1 MANIALLVPIIQK
14 WEGGYVF
21 DPDDPGGH
29 TFMGITLKTW
39 KKAGYDKTGDGNIDA
54 DDLRLITYEEMITG
68 ILKPYYWDVWQADH
82 IRNQSIANLLVDW
95 IWCSGPRTIVIVQ
108 HILELKTDGIV
119 GNRTLTAIN
128 NYSDPYE
135 LHKLIKAARI
145 YYIDSICEQRPVLSK
160 FKRGWKNRIADFV
173 YSPMILL
180 YLFMGVFTVSCRS
193 AKSTLLTTTTDSI
206 QSIGMR
212 NALSDHKL
220 SSVLS
225 DSAVYREAIHDKLV
239 ETVDMF
245 FCLSGCT
252 DSVSSSKALILS
264 GLVHI
269 NRVRESVAVSNKHRQ
284 QDVEIQNHLA
294 IRQDEEVRQ
303 SHVNKTKSMSRQTK
317 DPPAKHVG
325 LFVIMAIILTGF
337 ILFVYNKGKH

>member
-39 KKAGYDKTGDGNIDA
+39 KKAGYDKTGDGTINA
-54 DDLRLITYEEMITG
+54 DDLRLVTYEEMITA

-95 IWCSGPRTIVIVQ
+95 IWCSGARTIVIVQ

-119 GNRTLTAIN
+119 GNKTLWAIN
-128 NYSDPYE
+128 NYPEPYE

-173 YSPMILL
+173 YSPMVLL
-180 YLFMGVFTVSCRS
+180 CLLIGVFTVSCRS
-193 AKSTLLTTTTDSI
+193 AKSGLQVTTTDSI
-206 QSIGMR
+206 QSIGIR
-212 NALSDHKL
+212 NALSDSKL

-225 DSAVYREAIHDKLV
+225 DSADYKESIHDKLV
-239 ETVDMF
+239 ETIDMF
-245 FCLSGCT
+245 FCLTGGT
-252 DSVSSSKALILS
+252 DTVSSSKPLQLS
-264 GLVHI
+264 GHVHI
-269 NRVRESVAVSNKHRQ
+269 NRIRESVAASDLQHQQKVETQNQLVVRQ
-284 QDVEIQNHLA
+284 E
-294 IRQDEEVRQ
+294 EEVRQ
-303 SHVNKTKSMSRQTK
+303 SQVRKTKSISRPTK
-317 DPPAKHVG
+317 DPPAKYFG
-325 LFVIMAIILTGF
+325 LFIIMAIMITGF
-337 ILFVYNKGKH
+337 FLCLYNRKH